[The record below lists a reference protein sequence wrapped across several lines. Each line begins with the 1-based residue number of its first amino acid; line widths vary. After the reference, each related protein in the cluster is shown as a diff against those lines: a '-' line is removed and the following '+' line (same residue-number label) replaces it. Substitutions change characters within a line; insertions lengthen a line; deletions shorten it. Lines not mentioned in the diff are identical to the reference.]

1 MLEIEQDAFFGLSH
15 LLPDS
20 AKELILIIGWE
31 HTHKL
36 IEHYPGTHFP
46 LGKNI
51 TKAGKM
57 LHAALSEVIGEAN
70 TQKVEIA
77 FAAQR
82 KLWIPKCDKI
92 LLELR
97 NRKIRQEFDE
107 LTRNNHMTAELAVRN
122 LALSH
127 KLVERTIWRI
137 MKMPDMQFDTSECQQ
152 PLF

>member
-20 AKELILIIGWE
+20 AKALILIIGWE
-31 HTHKL
+31 HTQKL

-46 LGKNI
+46 LGKNYN
-51 TKAGKM
+51 KAGKI
-57 LHAALSEVIGEAN
+57 LHAALSEIIGEAN
-70 TQKVEIA
+70 TQKVELT

-107 LTRNNHMTAELAVRN
+107 LTQKNHMTAVLAVRN

-127 KLVERTIWRI
+127 QLVERTIWRI
-137 MKMPDMQFDTSECQQ
+137 TKEADIEFNLSERQQ
-152 PLF
+152 SLF